1 MANKPLKV
9 LSIFGTRPEAIK
21 MAPLV
26 KELEKEPVLE
36 SVVAVSAQHR
46 EMLSQVLGLFDITPD
61 YNLDIMKDRQTLS
74 DITTSVL
81 NGLDTVI
88 KKENP
93 DLALVHGDTTTTFV
107 GALSAFYNKTSVGHV
122 EAGLRTGDRYT
133 PFPEEMNR
141 RLVSE
146 ISELNFAPTRGTLEN
161 LLNEGIKRDNIFV
174 TGNTVID
181 AIKTSVADEYLFKNN
196 EINCILEDPIVK
208 NKKVIVIEAH
218 RRENWGKPMEEIC
231 LAVKELV
238 NKYEDFVVVFPVHP
252 NPAVK
257 ETVDRVLKNL
267 PRVFLISPLDMRDFH
282 NLLNKS
288 YLILTDS
295 GGIQEEAPS
304 LGVPVVVLR
313 EKTERPEAL
322 KAGTVILAGTDK
334 EKILSTTEK
343 LINDREY
350 YERISK
356 VENPY
361 GDGKASKRI
370 IEAIKFYFEITNK
383 EPPEWL

>member
-9 LSIFGTRPEAIK
+9 ISIFGTRPEAIK
-21 MAPLV
+21 MAPLI
-26 KELEKEPVLE
+26 KELEKEPALE
-36 SVVAVSAQHR
+36 SVVAVTAQHR
-46 EMLSQVLGLFDITPD
+46 EMLSQVLNLFDITPD
-61 YNLDIMKDRQTLS
+61 YDLDIMKDRQTLS

-81 NGLDTVI
+81 KGLDKVI
-88 KKENP
+88 KEETP

-181 AIKTSVADEYLFKNN
+181 AIKTSVSDEYLFKNN
-196 EINCILEDPIVK
+196 EINCILEDSIVK
-208 NKKVIVIEAH
+208 NKKMIVIEAH

-231 LAVKELV
+231 LAVKELA
-238 NKYEDFVVVFPVHP
+238 NKYKDFVVVFPVHP

-257 ETVDRVLKNL
+257 ETVDKILKNI
-267 PRVFLISPLDMRDFH
+267 PGVFLINPLDMRDFH

-322 KAGTVILAGTDK
+322 KAGTVILSGTDK

-343 LINDREY
+343 LINDSEY

-356 VENPY
+356 VKNPY

-370 IEAIKFYFEITNK
+370 IEAIKFYFEITNEK
-383 EPPEWL
+383 PREW